1 MKYAREFM
9 LPLAG
14 LPLGETRYTFDLER
28 PFFELHADEEVSDAR
43 LKGALLLAKRDNM
56 IELIFSI
63 KGWMGVDCDR
73 CGDNFHQE
81 VEGEQELILK
91 YGEQYEEESDEVL
104 TIPVDLHE
112 FDISHLLYE
121 YIILLLPYR
130 KIHPDNADGSS
141 TCNAEVLKRLE
152 QMRKE
157 EAADPRW
164 EALKKLKNLS

>member
-9 LPLAG
+9 LPLVG
-14 LPLGETRYTFDLER
+14 LPLGETRYTFALER
-28 PFFELHADEEVSDAR
+28 PFFELHADEEVLDAQ
-43 LKGALLLAKRDNM
+43 LKVDLLLAKRDNM
-56 IELIFSI
+56 IELRFSI
-63 KGWMGVDCDR
+63 KGWMAVDCDR
-73 CGDNFHQE
+73 CGDNFRQE

-91 YGEQYEEESDEVL
+91 YGQHYEEESDEVL

-121 YIILLLPYR
+121 YTILLLPYR

-141 TCNAEVLKRLE
+141 TCNPEVLKRLE

-157 EAADPRW
+157 EASDPRW
-164 EALKKLKNLS
+164 EALQKLRNLS